1 MTFFVAVRGDLARSR
16 TTMQRRA
23 AGRISDR
30 APNVRP
36 WEARRRRPSRTKEND
51 MRAILIAALVGL
63 GIGVCAG
70 LPSLAAPASGAATA
84 TAAEFAR
91 PVEQAYWRSYRHR
104 HRWRHHWHHRWW
116 Y

>member
-1 MTFFVAVRGDLARSR
+1 
-16 TTMQRRA
+16 MQRRV

-30 APNVRP
+30 APTVRP
-36 WEARRRRPSRTKEND
+36 WDARRRRPSRSKEND
-51 MRAILIAALVGL
+51 MRAIFIAVLVGL

-70 LPSLAAPASGAATA
+70 WPSVAAPASGAATA

-91 PVEQAYWRSYRHR
+91 PVEQTYWRSYRHR
-104 HRWRHHWHHRWW
+104 RWWRHHWHHRWW